1 MFRRH
6 FHKRHAH
13 FAHKMMNREDF
24 GFGRGMDGFDPRAMA
39 AMGKERFFKKG
50 NLQFVIL
57 KMLQQESKHGY
68 QIIKDLEEQ
77 FKGFYSPSPG
87 SVYPIL
93 QMLEDREFV
102 SISKDGKK
110 KVYTITEEG
119 QTFLNE
125 NMNDAMLTR
134 LEQLKHMDFDKM
146 QESRAQL
153 QDLFRTFMLKSKESF
168 NDEEK
173 KRKFNKFVERTKKE
187 LEDLY

>member
-1 MFRRH
+1 M
-6 FHKRHAH
+6 
-13 FAHKMMNREDF
+13 E
-24 GFGRGMDGFDPRAMA
+24 GFDPRAMA

-57 KMLQQESKHGY
+57 KMLQQDSKHGY

-102 SISKDGKK
+102 SISKEGKK
-110 KVYTITEEG
+110 KVYTITDEG
-119 QTFLNE
+119 QAFLNE
-125 NMNDAMLTR
+125 NMDDTMLNR
-134 LEQLKHMDFDKM
+134 MEHLKHMDFDKM
-146 QESRAQL
+146 QASREQL
-153 QDLFRTFMLKSKESF
+153 QDLFRTFMMKSKASF
-168 NDEEK
+168 NDEDK
-173 KRKFNKFVERTKKE
+173 KRKFNEFVERTKKE

>member
-1 MFRRH
+1 
-6 FHKRHAH
+6 
-13 FAHKMMNREDF
+13 
-24 GFGRGMDGFDPRAMA
+24 
-39 AMGKERFFKKG
+39 
-50 NLQFVIL
+50 
-57 KMLQQESKHGY
+57 MLQQESKHGY

-146 QESRAQL
+146 QESRRQL

-173 KRKFNKFVERTKKE
+173 NANLMNLSNVRRKNLKIYIKSKY
-187 LEDLY
+187 L

>member
-6 FHKRHAH
+6 FHKRHAY

-24 GFGRGMDGFDPRAMA
+24 GFGRGMDGFDLRAMA

-50 NLQFVIL
+50 NLQL
-57 KMLQQESKHGY
+57 
-68 QIIKDLEEQ
+68 
-77 FKGFYSPSPG
+77 
-87 SVYPIL
+87 L

-173 KRKFNKFVERTKKE
+173 KRKFNEFVERTKKE

>member
-1 MFRRH
+1 
-6 FHKRHAH
+6 
-13 FAHKMMNREDF
+13 
-24 GFGRGMDGFDPRAMA
+24 
-39 AMGKERFFKKG
+39 
-50 NLQFVIL
+50 
-57 KMLQQESKHGY
+57 MLQQESKHGY

-153 QDLFRTFMLKSKESF
+153 QDLFRTFMLKSKASF

-173 KRKFNKFVERTKKE
+173 NANLMNLSNVRRKNLKIYIKSKY
-187 LEDLY
+187 L